1 MFVFIFYF
9 WNFMKSCLL
18 FRKTETYPWIKYR
31 KWLLTILYIVTYAF
45 ALFDTWHVQNIL
57 LQLPMFVRL
66 SKLYSNNKYL
76 LGVLHIYTVMAFFH
90 LCNLFLLINQNL
102 VFPLQ
107 FSTYSR
113 LINTAYATH
122 CDIFS
127 FFPLILP
134 FLITF
139 FRRDDHFWFTQE
151 GLHHI
156 CRLASILKL

>member
-1 MFVFIFYF
+1 MHLHCLILGMY
-9 WNFMKSCLL
+9 KIYYYSCQCL
-18 FRKTETYPWIKYR
+18 
-31 KWLLTILYIVTYAF
+31 
-45 ALFDTWHVQNIL
+45 
-57 LQLPMFVRL
+57 RL

>member
-1 MFVFIFYF
+1 MHLHCLILGMYKIYYYSCQCLCVYQNYTPITNICWVF
-9 WNFMKSCLL
+9 
-18 FRKTETYPWIKYR
+18 
-31 KWLLTILYIVTYAF
+31 YIYI
-45 ALFDTWHVQNIL
+45 H
-57 LQLPMFVRL
+57 
-66 SKLYSNNKYL
+66 
-76 LGVLHIYTVMAFFH
+76 GFFH

-113 LINTAYATH
+113 LINTAYATP

-127 FFPLILP
+127 FFPLIFP